1 MISIQFLHIFRTFL
15 YVFLTFFYFYDSI
28 TSSSIIINHNHR
40 AHTSGSD
47 GPEAEV
53 RITKPA
59 IPLRTWRSLMSVAS
73 QGAFVDISY
82 MITRTLDSR
91 AFAVHQGF
99 CFLNIFLQG
108 VLCVSYTLKRK
119 LTTSPSFMTYS
130 LPSERRKPFSLAAAR
145 EPPTSMSLS

>member
-15 YVFLTFFYFYDSI
+15 YSFLTFFYFYDSI
-28 TSSSIIINHNHR
+28 VNHNHR

-47 GPEAEV
+47 GPEAKV
-53 RITKPA
+53 RIMKPV
-59 IPLRTWRSLMSVAS
+59 IPLRTCLPCRAGAS

-99 CFLNIFLQG
+99 CFLSIFVMQG
-108 VLCVSYTLKRK
+108 FYAF
-119 LTTSPSFMTYS
+119 PIH
-130 LPSERRKPFSLAAAR
+130 
-145 EPPTSMSLS
+145 

>member
-15 YVFLTFFYFYDSI
+15 YSFLTFFYFYDSI
-28 TSSSIIINHNHR
+28 VNHNYR

-59 IPLRTWRSLMSVAS
+59 IPLRTCLPCRAGAS

-82 MITRTLDSR
+82 MITRTLDTR
-91 AFAVHQGF
+91 AVVVHQGF
-99 CFLNIFLQG
+99 CFLSILLCRGPMRFL
-108 VLCVSYTLKRK
+108 VSYTLKRK